1 MLDAVRGTVIWQLVW
16 CMASTCFGTVYVSPP
31 QFDNVTCQ
39 MGLNELQ
46 QANPDGTGYCRA
58 EETDPESFWTIPKL
72 R

>member
-1 MLDAVRGTVIWQLVW
+1 
-16 CMASTCFGTVYVSPP
+16 MASTCFGTVYVSPP